1 MTTKIP
7 FTNSTNYWRERYLQ
21 NGNSGK
27 GSYGKSAEFKAST
40 INSFVEKYNIKTV
53 IEFGCGDGNQLKYS
67 NYENYLGIDVSEEA
81 ITLCKKIF
89 SRDKNKKF
97 ITLDEH
103 NNQRADLVLSLD
115 VIYHLIEDETYYS
128 YMKNIVDACNKYL
141 IVFSSNRNE
150 LTDTAHV
157 KHRKFTEDLPS
168 NIKLINYIKN
178 PFFDKKNYNIYF
190 ADFYFF
196 EKVKL

>member
-1 MTTKIP
+1 MNLVK
-7 FTNSTNYWRERYLQ
+7 FFNHDFK
-21 NGNSGK
+21 NGD
-27 GSYGKSAEFKAST
+27 FKL
-40 INSFVEKYNIKTV
+40 Y
-53 IEFGCGDGNQLKYS
+53 
-67 NYENYLGIDVSEEA
+67 
-81 ITLCKKIF
+81 
-89 SRDKNKKF
+89 DKNNNQIYFEDSNKFWWKKEF
-97 ITLDEH
+97 DEH

-168 NIKLINYIKN
+168 NIKLINYIEN